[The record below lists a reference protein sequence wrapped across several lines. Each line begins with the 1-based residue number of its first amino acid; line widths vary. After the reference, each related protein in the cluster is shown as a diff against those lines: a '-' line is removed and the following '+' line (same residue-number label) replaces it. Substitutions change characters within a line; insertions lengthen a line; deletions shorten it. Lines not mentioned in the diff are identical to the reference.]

1 MPAPRYATT
10 ASLLLAA
17 LWLGSAFGQAQAPT
31 PAPKI
36 FSCIDKNGRR
46 LSADRPIPECQSQ
59 EQKLLNRDGSVRAI
73 ARPLAS
79 PEEQARLEEQRQAA
93 MQTQVQQEEATRK
106 ERQLLRRYPNE
117 AAHAQSRTK
126 AMEPVMRQMGES
138 RARLQALE
146 REREALAQQIKLE
159 KQPAAAATL
168 RQRLETNG
176 AALEAQS
183 TVLRDRET
191 ERDRMSLQ
199 FDQELTQLKAL
210 WGAQTAPAG
219 AKP

>member
-1 MPAPRYATT
+1 MPACRNAATP
-10 ASLLLAA
+10 AVLLLAA
-17 LWLGSAFGQAQAPT
+17 LWAGLAFGQVQA

-46 LSADRPIPECQSQ
+46 LSADRPIPECLSQ

-93 MQTQVQQEEATRK
+93 VQTQVQQEEAARK

-117 AAHAQSRTK
+117 AAHAQSRAK
-126 AMEPVMRQMGES
+126 AMEPVVRQMGES

-146 REREALAQQIKLE
+146 RERDALAQQIKLE
-159 KQPAAAATL
+159 KQAAASATL

-191 ERDRMSLQ
+191 ERDRMNLQ
-199 FDQELTQLKAL
+199 FDQELSQLKAL
-210 WGAQTAPAG
+210 WGAQPAATG